1 MSCWRSAVE
10 GGLLTLTEFELE
22 LLELYSDAY
31 FAAPPE
37 LDSASAS
44 LDSSLGKGS

>member
-1 MSCWRSAVE
+1 MSCFRSAVE
-10 GGLLTLTEFELE
+10 GGLLTLAEFELE
-22 LLELYSDAY
+22 LLELYSDTC

-37 LDSASAS
+37 FDSASTS